1 MKAIRIIRPGEPDVL
16 EFTDIEEPVP
26 GPGQVRVEVYGTALN
41 RADLLQRRGGYPAPP
56 GAPAD
61 IPGLEF
67 AGVVDAVG
75 EGVDESAVGSWIMGL
90 VGGGSYA
97 EKLVTDA
104 EHTVPMARGL
114 QFVESAAV
122 PEAFCTAYDALV
134 LQGGLREGDSVLIH
148 AAGSGV
154 GTAAIQIARAFG
166 AARVFG
172 TASAPKLAALQSR
185 GLELDVPIDYR
196 RKSFRD
202 VIRRETSG
210 QGVDLVLDLVGAT
223 YWTDNIASLKTRGR
237 IVLVGLIGGSMAQL
251 NLGVLLRRRLHVI
264 GTVMRSRDSAARREL
279 AARVRDDLV
288 PRFETGELF
297 PVVDRVFGL
306 HEAADA
312 HAYMEDNRNAGKI
325 VLRVR
330 DSGV

>member
-1 MKAIRIIRPGEPDVL
+1 MKAIRIIRPGEPEVL
-16 EFTDIEEPVP
+16 ELTDVEEPAP
-26 GPGQVRVEVYGTALN
+26 GLGQVRVEVHGTALN
-41 RADLLQRRGGYPAPP
+41 RADLLQRRGAYPAPAD
-56 GAPAD
+56 APAD
-61 IPGLEF
+61 VPGLEF
-67 AGVVDAVG
+67 AGIVDAVG
-75 EGVDESAVGSWIMGL
+75 EGVDESAVGSWVMGL

-97 EKLVTDA
+97 EKLVTAAD
-104 EHTVPMARGL
+104 HTVPMPRGL

-134 LQGGLREGDSVLIH
+134 LQGGLAQGQSVLIH

-166 AARVFG
+166 ASRIFG
-172 TASAPKLAALQSR
+172 TASASKLEAIEAR

-202 VIRRETSG
+202 VIRRETAG
-210 QGVDLVLDLVGAT
+210 QGVDLILDLVGAT
-223 YWTDNIASLKTRGR
+223 YWTDNIASLRTCGR
-237 IVLVGLIGGSMAQL
+237 ILLVGLVGGTMAQL
-251 NLGVLLRRRLHVI
+251 NLGVLLRRRLQVI
-264 GTVMRSRDSAARREL
+264 GTVMRSRGVEEKRDLAHHVREQ
-279 AARVRDDLV
+279 LV
-288 PRFETGELF
+288 PRFESGELF

-312 HAYMEDNRNAGKI
+312 HSYMEENRNAGKI

-330 DSGV
+330 GASV

>member
-16 EFTDIEEPVP
+16 ELADLEEPVP

-41 RADLLQRRGGYPAPP
+41 RADLLQRRGAYPAPP

-67 AGVVDAVG
+67 AGVVEGVG
-75 EGVDESAVGSWIMGL
+75 EGVDESAVGSWVMGL
-90 VGGGSYA
+90 VGGGGYA
-97 EKLVTDA
+97 EMLVTDA
-104 EHTVPMARGL
+104 SHTLPMPHGL
-114 QFVESAAV
+114 QFVECAAV

-134 LQGGLREGDSVLIH
+134 LQGGLREDQSVLIH

-166 AARVFG
+166 ASRVFG
-172 TASAPKLAALQSR
+172 TASAGKLELLEER
-185 GLELDVPIDYR
+185 GLSLDVPIDYR
-196 RKSFRD
+196 KESFRD
-202 VIRRETSG
+202 VIRRETDG
-210 QGVDLVLDLVGAT
+210 KGIDLILDLVGAT

-237 IVLVGLIGGSMAQL
+237 IVLVGLVGGTMAQL

-264 GTVMRSRDSAARREL
+264 GTVMRSRNAEEKRALAEAARENL
-279 AARVRDDLV
+279 L
-288 PRFETGELF
+288 PRFESGELF
-297 PVVDRVFGL
+297 PVVDRVFDL
-306 HEAADA
+306 HDAAEA
-312 HAYMEDNRNAGKI
+312 HAYMEDNQNAGKV

-330 DSGV
+330 S